1 MHTHTMRDGREIPAV
16 GFGTYPMSD
25 AEAEA
30 NVAEAIMRGHRLIDT
45 AAQYGNEK
53 GVGRGVRNSGVDR
66 EEIFVT
72 TKLAGKDHGY
82 EPTIAAAKESLRT
95 MGLEYLDLYLIHWPN
110 PSVDLYVES
119 WKAMIALKEE
129 GLVRSIG
136 TSNFL
141 PEHIDRLGEETSEIP
156 VVNQIELQV
165 REQQE
170 KWRAYHE
177 KKKIVTQAWSPLGRM
192 QGLDETPELGDIA
205 DTLGVTPAQVVLR
218 WMVQNKIVPIPKTS
232 TPERMEQNLNVFDWE
247 LSPEQMEVIKR
258 LHTGIAYKGFDPRK
272 HEEF

>member
-1 MHTHTMRDGREIPAV
+1 MLTHTMRDGRDIPAV

-45 AAQYGNEK
+45 AAQYGNEE
-53 GVGRGVRNSGVDR
+53 GVGRGIRNSGVAR
-66 EEIFVT
+66 EDLFVT

-82 EPTIAAAKESLRT
+82 ETTIAAAKDSLRKL
-95 MGLEYLDLYLIHWPN
+95 GLDYLDLYLIHWPN
-110 PSVDLYVES
+110 PRVNLYVES
-119 WKAMIALKEE
+119 WKALIALKDE

-141 PEHIDRLGEETSEIP
+141 PGHIDRLAEETSETP

-165 REQQE
+165 RQQQE
-170 KWRAYHE
+170 KLREYHE
-177 KKKIVTQAWSPLGRM
+177 KQKIVTQAWSPLGRM
-192 QGLDETPELGDIA
+192 KGLEETPELGDIA
-205 DTLGVTPAQVVLR
+205 DTIGVTPAQVVLR

-232 TPERMEQNLNVFDWE
+232 TPQRMEENLNVFEWE
-247 LSPEQMEVIKR
+247 LEPDQMETIKR
-258 LHTGIAYKGFDPRK
+258 LHTGIALKGYDPRT

>member
-1 MHTHTMRDGREIPAV
+1 MKTYTMRDGRDIPAI
-16 GFGTYPMSD
+16 GYGTYPMSN

-30 NVAEAIMRGHRLIDT
+30 NVAEAILRGHRLIDT
-45 AAQYGNEK
+45 AAQYGNEQ
-53 GVGRGVRNSGVDR
+53 GVGRGVLNSGVSR

-82 EPTIAAAKESLRT
+82 DTTIAAAKESLRT
-95 MGLEYLDLYLIHWPN
+95 MGLDYVDLYLIHWPN
-110 PSVDLYVES
+110 PTVNLYVES
-119 WKAMIALKEE
+119 WKALIALKEE

-141 PEHIDRLGEETSEIP
+141 PEHIDRLEEETSEIP

-165 REQQE
+165 RQQQE
-170 KWRAYHE
+170 KLRAYHE
-177 KKKIVTQAWSPLGRM
+177 KKKIVTEAWSPLGRM
-192 QGLDETPELGDIA
+192 QNLEETPELGDIA
-205 DTLGVTPAQVVLR
+205 DTIGVTPAQVVLR

-232 TPERMEQNLNVFDWE
+232 TPERMEENLNVFDWE
-247 LSPEQMEVIKR
+247 LSDEQMTTIKR
-258 LHTGIAYKGFDPRK
+258 LHTGIGYKGYDPRT

>member
-1 MHTHTMRDGREIPAV
+1 MLTHTMRDGRDIPAV

-45 AAQYGNEK
+45 AAQYGNEE
-53 GVGRGVRNSGVDR
+53 GVGRGIRNSGVAR
-66 EEIFVT
+66 EDLFVT

-82 EPTIAAAKESLRT
+82 ETTIAAAKESLRKL
-95 MGLEYLDLYLIHWPN
+95 GLDYLDLYLIHWPN
-110 PSVDLYVES
+110 PRVNLYVES
-119 WKAMIALKEE
+119 WKALIALKDE

-141 PEHIDRLGEETSEIP
+141 PGHIDRLAEETSETP

-165 REQQE
+165 RQQQE
-170 KWRAYHE
+170 KLREYHE
-177 KKKIVTQAWSPLGRM
+177 KQKIVTQAWSPLGRM
-192 QGLDETPELGDIA
+192 KGLEETPELGDIA
-205 DTLGVTPAQVVLR
+205 DTIGVTPAQVVLR

-232 TPERMEQNLNVFDWE
+232 TPQRMEENLNVFEWE
-247 LSPEQMEVIKR
+247 LEPDQMETIKR
-258 LHTGIAYKGFDPRK
+258 LHTGIALKGYDPRT